1 MAASSSS
8 SEIPQYEEDCVD
20 DRFKDDDVVSS
31 GRDDELVNIT
41 MRDDDNLENEND
53 DGSGGP
59 AGNAL
64 LQSQVRVRRPVQ
76 HGHPPPH
83 QHPQDHAGESDQGN
97 KTQMWVVVRQAVG
110 GWHPLR
116 GDRGRC
122 WRVRGQ
128 MLNDARTSALRL

>member
-20 DRFKDDDVVSS
+20 MINLKMMMLLAVIKMMK
-31 GRDDELVNIT
+31 VNIT
-41 MRDDDNLENEND
+41 IKDDDNLENEND

-76 HGHPPPH
+76 HGHPAPH
-83 QHPQDHAGESDQGN
+83 QHPQDHVGESDQGN
-97 KTQMWVVVRQAVG
+97 KTQMWVIVRQAVV
-110 GWHPLR
+110 GWQ
-116 GDRGRC
+116 
-122 WRVRGQ
+122 VASI
-128 MLNDARTSALRL
+128 AR

>member
-1 MAASSSS
+1 
-8 SEIPQYEEDCVD
+8 
-20 DRFKDDDVVSS
+20 
-31 GRDDELVNIT
+31 

-76 HGHPPPH
+76 HGHPAPH

-97 KTQMWVVVRQAVG
+97 KMWVIVRQAVG

>member
-1 MAASSSS
+1 
-8 SEIPQYEEDCVD
+8 
-20 DRFKDDDVVSS
+20 
-31 GRDDELVNIT
+31 

-76 HGHPPPH
+76 HRHPPPH

-97 KTQMWVVVRQAVG
+97 KTQMWVIVRQAVVG
-110 GWHPLR
+110 GIHCEVT
-116 GDRGRC
+116 GGVAGGSEAKC
-122 WRVRGQ
+122 
-128 MLNDARTSALRL
+128 